1 MIPSL
6 KLLMRIG
13 VVIVI
18 VGATYVT
25 PQVFSAEQRNDQ
37 PSQTNNKTMRNTNF
51 KDLDIVTINFLNAID
66 EATSH
71 YDSSNFSITEE
82 MTVRVKLRDAFDE
95 YFATLIPLETQEGL
109 QTTERSRDVI
119 QDAIAEFIESDSQ
132 YASMSEVALDL
143 DAYSKVLTE
152 SLIHTAV
159 NV

>member
-1 MIPSL
+1 
-6 KLLMRIG
+6 MRIG
-13 VVIVI
+13 VVVLILGI
-18 VGATYVT
+18 TYVT
-25 PQVFSAEQRNDQ
+25 PQVFSSEYGQLPASLNQ
-37 PSQTNNKTMRNTNF
+37 KTMRDTNF
-51 KDLDIVTINFLNAID
+51 KNLDIVTVNFLDAID